1 MGSLN
6 PQFFINLNDPDP
18 YDDITSCPV
27 IISLMQ
33 RQKKRKTEHAVGFK
47 IFKVDLSTNR
57 LTEPTLLST
66 YAKSASE
73 FYFLRVDIVLF
84 LVPSNK
90 VKKDNFS
97 SEFLLKNTGL
107 PQNAVEVIKSMM
119 QWMLEVK
126 NEVTLMMLTAALVL
140 KV

>member
-1 MGSLN
+1 ML
-6 PQFFINLNDPDP
+6 
-18 YDDITSCPV
+18 
-27 IISLMQ
+27 
-33 RQKKRKTEHAVGFK
+33 
-47 IFKVDLSTNR
+47 IFYR

-84 LVPSNK
+84 PVPSNK
-90 VKKDNFS
+90 AKKDNFS
-97 SEFLLKNTGL
+97 SEFLLKNSGV

-119 QWMLEVK
+119 QWMLELK
-126 NEVTLMMLTAALVL
+126 NEVTLMMLTEAVVL

>member
-1 MGSLN
+1 M
-6 PQFFINLNDPDP
+6 
-18 YDDITSCPV
+18 
-27 IISLMQ
+27 
-33 RQKKRKTEHAVGFK
+33 
-47 IFKVDLSTNR
+47 
-57 LTEPTLLST
+57 ST

-90 VKKDNFS
+90 VKKGNFS

-119 QWMLEVK
+119 QWMLEVE
-126 NEVTLMMLTAALVL
+126 NEVTLMMLTAAVVL

>member
-1 MGSLN
+1 ML
-6 PQFFINLNDPDP
+6 
-18 YDDITSCPV
+18 
-27 IISLMQ
+27 
-33 RQKKRKTEHAVGFK
+33 
-47 IFKVDLSTNR
+47 IFYR

-66 YAKSASE
+66 YARSANE

-84 LVPSNK
+84 HVPSNK

-97 SEFLLKNTGL
+97 SEFLWKNSGVL
-107 PQNAVEVIKSMM
+107 QKAVEVIKSMM

-126 NEVTLMMLTAALVL
+126 NEVSLMMLIAVVL